1 MLRGEDTRMLRLCI
15 SLLVAF
21 ALTSLLADSGASKLH
36 VIRGIVT
43 EWQPGHSI
51 SVANEQ
57 TDPGGVRVT
66 LRDTVYSGNPSAI
79 RPGVRATV
87 WVKRVGERLRWQLK

>member
-36 VIRGIVT
+36 VIRA
-43 EWQPGHSI
+43 S
-51 SVANEQ
+51 
-57 TDPGGVRVT
+57 
-66 LRDTVYSGNPSAI
+66 
-79 RPGVRATV
+79 
-87 WVKRVGERLRWQLK
+87 